1 LVKVITV
8 LVERITHLMALP
20 ALVVLAERM
29 DQQTQGLPDRRQPV
43 AHMAAAAAVLKFLMK
58 TVQAVAAQ

>member
-1 LVKVITV
+1 MV

-29 DQQTQGLPDRRQPV
+29 DQQTQGLSDRRQPV
-43 AHMAAAAAVLKFLMK
+43 AHMAAAVAVLKFLMK
-58 TVQAVAAQ
+58 TVQAVTVQ